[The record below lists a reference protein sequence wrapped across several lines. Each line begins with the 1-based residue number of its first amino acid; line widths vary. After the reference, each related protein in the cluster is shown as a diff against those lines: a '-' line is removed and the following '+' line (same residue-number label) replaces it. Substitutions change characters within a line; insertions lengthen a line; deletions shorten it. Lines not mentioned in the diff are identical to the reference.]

1 MGNIATQFGGMGR
14 TGTSPEAQQAA
25 ARGITQ
31 AYAPIAASLSQQ
43 ERARQLAAAGQL
55 SPLQSQ
61 IDARRFD
68 ALSQLAGVGA
78 SYEDLARRQ
87 IQDQIARFQFGQ
99 QAPMTQLQN
108 YAGLISP
115 IASGLPTQLTNAP
128 SQQASGLGGAFGGAV
143 AGSAIHPVYGTAAGA
158 ILGGMGML
166 SDRRLKENYKI
177 VGKSKSGINVYHFS
191 YKGSDYVYEG
201 VMADEV
207 PYATQENEYGYKLV
221 DYNKLD
227 VEFRRIS

>member
-1 MGNIATQFGGMGR
+1 
-14 TGTSPEAQQAA
+14 
-25 ARGITQ
+25 
-31 AYAPIAASLSQQ
+31 
-43 ERARQLAAAGQL
+43 
-55 SPLQSQ
+55 
-61 IDARRFD
+61 
-68 ALSQLAGVGA
+68 
-78 SYEDLARRQ
+78 
-87 IQDQIARFQFGQ
+87 
-99 QAPMTQLQN
+99 
-108 YAGLISP
+108 
-115 IASGLPTQLTNAP
+115 
-128 SQQASGLGGAFGGAV
+128 
-143 AGSAIHPVYGTAAGA
+143 
-158 ILGGMGML
+158 ML